1 MNDLNTYPIE
11 DFLNKARI
19 AIKTNQKSLT
29 LSIKET
35 TDLQNSLSVV
45 MTRLAGEPAVNSQQE
60 DIVVKLNGG
69 TF

>member
-1 MNDLNTYPIE
+1 MSDLNTFPIE
-11 DFLNKARI
+11 DFLNKARL

-45 MTRLAGEPAVNSQQE
+45 MTRLAGEPAGTVTE
-60 DIVVKLNGG
+60 DIVVKFNGG